1 MNNFPDMSCPPTARP
16 VERLFPFALRAAI
29 LVPGREALRRRR
41 KKLLFVL
48 VTTDLSEN
56 SRADLLRDFGDLPLV
71 EHYTAADMETF
82 FRLRNTKVLGF
93 KKSALAASIFREL
106 KMFHLVA
113 PRPET
118 RIAQPEM
125 TARPPSQP
133 LEGPAGTASKR
144 REPPA
149 DRRVGRGI
157 PAAGPADSLRGRRH
171 RFR

>member
-71 EHYTAADMETF
+71 EHYTAADVETF

-106 KMFHLVA
+106 KMFRLVA

-125 TARPPSQP
+125 TARPLSQP
-133 LEGPAGTASKR
+133 LDGPAGPASKR

-149 DRRVGRGI
+149 GRRVGRGI
-157 PAAGPADSLRGRRH
+157 PAAAPADSLRGRRH